1 MVIHGLSLSF
11 GDNHHGRDPDLH
23 AYVRQTSEMMI
34 DPAAIGE
41 SRKVIEL
48 ESQGTD
54 ALSPSM
60 ILDTDLRPFMHSNE
74 MICGNTSNEG

>member
-1 MVIHGLSLSF
+1 
-11 GDNHHGRDPDLH
+11 
-23 AYVRQTSEMMI
+23 MMI
-34 DPAAIGE
+34 DPVALGE
-41 SRKVIEL
+41 SQKIVEL